1 MTHSVPT
8 RRSSDLAG
16 LRALRRRIGMIS
28 QHFNLLSSRTVN
40 GNVALPLE
48 LAGVPRLEIAA
59 RVERLLDLVGL
70 ADKRDVYPAKLSG
83 GPKQRVGIARAL
95 ATEPAILLCDEAT
108 SALDPETTRQI
119 LAPPGSITPNPGL
132 PPLPNPHQTSGLP
145 H

>member
-48 LAGVPRLEIAA
+48 LAGVPRLAIAA

-70 ADKRDVYPAKLSG
+70 ADKRAVYPAPLSG
-83 GPKQRVGIARAL
+83 GQTHRVGLARAL
-95 ATEPAILLCDEAT
+95 ATEPAILLCAAPT
-108 SALDPETTRQI
+108 SALDPETPRTIQALLGDNI
-119 LAPPGSITPNPGL
+119 GTA
-132 PPLPNPHQTSGLP
+132 SGRESVGQNV
-145 H
+145 